1 MLNVFINGSSGKMGL
16 SLINLINQNKE
27 FNLIT
32 EDISLSDVVIDF
44 SHPSSTFKIVKECF
58 AKEIPLIIG
67 TTGLNEEILNEIAT
81 ASKNIPILLAS
92 NMSIGIMHLK
102 KSIHDFLKRNENNI
116 DCLIEEI
123 HHSKKVD
130 SPSGTA
136 IEINDFIDHI
146 DDKKNVNS
154 IKINSKR
161 VDDVFGIHKITFT
174 NEETSIYFKH
184 EALSRDIFATG
195 ALKCASKIHK
205 LKPYIYKFEDIIN

>member
-1 MLNVFINGSSGKMGL
+1 MYKIFINGSSGKMGL
-16 SLINLINQNKE
+16 SLINLINQNKK
-27 FNLIT
+27 FNLIS

-44 SHPSSTFKIVKECF
+44 SHPSSTLKIVKECSS
-58 AKEIPLIIG
+58 KQIPLIIG
-67 TTGLNEEILNEIAT
+67 TTGLNKEILNEIAT

-92 NMSIGIMHLK
+92 NMSIGILQLK
-102 KSIHDFLKRNENNI
+102 KSIRNFLKHNENKI
-116 DCLIEEI
+116 DCFIEEI

-136 IEINDFIDHI
+136 IDINDFIYHI
-146 DDKKNVNS
+146 DDKENVSS

-195 ALKCASKIHK
+195 ALECASKIHK
-205 LKPYIYKFEDIIN
+205 LEPNIYKFEDIIN

>member
-1 MLNVFINGSSGKMGL
+1 MLKIFINGSSGKMGL
-16 SLINLINQNKE
+16 SLINLINQNKK
-27 FNLIT
+27 FNLIS

-44 SHPSSTFKIVKECF
+44 SHPSSTFKIVQECS

-67 TTGLNEEILNEIAT
+67 TTGLNKEILNEIT
-81 ASKNIPILLAS
+81 NASKNIPILLAS
-92 NMSIGIMHLK
+92 NMSIGILQLK
-102 KSIHDFLKRNENNI
+102 KSIHNFLKYNENKI

-123 HHSKKVD
+123 HHTKKVD

-146 DDKKNVNS
+146 DDKKNVSS

-195 ALKCASKIHK
+195 ALECASKIHK
-205 LKPYIYKFEDIIN
+205 LEPNIYKFEDIIN